1 MDDVHAGRWQRIL
14 NSLMLRLAS
23 PLRRLRNT
31 SGQSMVEYS
40 LIAVLVALAIGT
52 TIVLTKGAIGNVFS
66 NTVYNLVG
74 QTQTPYTPPNAAQLN
89 AYASAFAQYQ
99 ATSAGYKTNTPLAP
113 TCAGAPGSWAVTNIA
128 PNNGTFVAC

>member
-66 NTVYNLVG
+66 NTVYNLISG
-74 QTQTPYTPPNAAQLN
+74 HFRWIQDKYT
-89 AYASAFAQYQ
+89 
-99 ATSAGYKTNTPLAP
+99 
-113 TCAGAPGSWAVTNIA
+113 TCANLCGCTRKLGSNQH
-128 PNNGTFVAC
+128 CS